1 MQWAAFECWVTFVR
15 EKLLGHPQKKTLKVA
30 VSRDLLTFFMKLT
43 HLSPWET
50 AKRVLLKD
58 SFSRRYSEIDSAQA
72 NTARSQKI
80 KLAEIQNWLNTAQSP
95 KTPCVR
101 SRRQLPRQRPP
112 RRVPTHRWQGS
123 LDNVA
128 YPLIVRLHAD
138 YQHCAK
144 SESAQA
150 NTARSFAGINF
161 VSVGL
166 SLPW

>member
-72 NTARSQKI
+72 YTARSQKI
-80 KLAEIQNWLNTAQSP
+80 KLAEIQNWLTLRG
-95 KTPCVR
+95 VR
-101 SRRQLPRQRPP
+101 LCAGLHCMESNKYFRFLNVFISREFRIHMMIFRKKLEYFSKIQNWLTL
-112 RRVPTHRWQGS
+112 RRV
-123 LDNVA
+123 NN
-128 YPLIVRLHAD
+128 LIFR
-138 YQHCAK
+138 
-144 SESAQA
+144 
-150 NTARSFAGINF
+150 RSKTD
-161 VSVGL
+161 
-166 SLPW
+166 